1 MRSIRMED
9 SPSELI
15 FDEFEDQVFRP
26 HRLGHAILGTEAS
39 VGRIT
44 VEAQRRFHRTYYRPE
59 RMVLF
64 ARGVLDMDDLIAA
77 AEQAFPGEGQPL
89 ISSSALPELLSI
101 PIYNKEAR
109 RGGASSGI
117 RRRATCCWGVPLIR
131 SMTRGVWRLV
141 FSRVS
146 SAGAG

>member
-1 MRSIRMED
+1 MNSRIRSSVRTALGM
-9 SPSELI
+9 PSLV
-15 FDEFEDQVFRP
+15 Q
-26 HRLGHAILGTEAS
+26 RLRWGAS
-39 VGRIT
+39 Q
-44 VEAQRRFHRTYYRPE
+44 VEAQRRFHSTYYRPE

-109 RGGASSGI
+109 RVV
-117 RRRATCCWGVPLIR
+117 RRRDTAQSTCCWGVPLIR

-141 FSRVS
+141 FYQVS
-146 SAGAG
+146 SVGAG

>member
-1 MRSIRMED
+1 MNSRIRSSVRTA
-9 SPSELI
+9 
-15 FDEFEDQVFRP
+15 
-26 HRLGHAILGTEAS
+26 LGHAILGTEAS

-77 AEQAFPGEGQPL
+77 AEQAFPGEVSHSSQAAHFP
-89 ISSSALPELLSI
+89 SSSPI

-109 RGGASSGI
+109 RVV
-117 RRRATCCWGVPLIR
+117 RRRDTAQSTCCWGVLLIR